1 MKEIPQTGF
10 TLHSTLISAQ
20 HKNGSKMQMK
30 KSQTSERKNTQ
41 MSLIFHLFFLCLIL
55 SMTSCAGK
63 SDYHFKNSAD
73 ALEQYGDFHHSI
85 AEEHQANAEKLSDFI
100 CRWQELSDTVY
111 NYIKKDPAFTAH
123 ASLSMSFF
131 GTSDSVRIELL
142 RLASDCSLS
151 DVAYVKMHTS
161 PYRDDADLD
170 ATKKKA
176 TTFYSALDKQPIYNK
191 GNAREKIELYRS
203 FLATTKE
210 HGINNQKELL
220 SFIEEEDRHFRTFL
234 SNIGDYTDVGLE
246 DVTKM
251 TEQICTDTFRAA
263 LEHRLTSE
271 DAMVYMGMRT
281 CRQLLLNAQ
290 VCADLIKVGKIKSES
305 QANAYLWMTLQP
317 FLSMDALA
325 VSMLTEAQ
333 QKLMM
338 EIANSFPKLS
348 ERLAERQY
356 VDPEHLAQIPTQ
368 LMRLYISVL

>member
-1 MKEIPQTGF
+1 
-10 TLHSTLISAQ
+10 
-20 HKNGSKMQMK
+20 
-30 KSQTSERKNTQ
+30 

-55 SMTSCAGK
+55 SMTSCSEK
-63 SDYHFKNSAD
+63 SDYHFKNPAD
-73 ALEQYGDFHHSI
+73 ALEQYRDFHHSI
-85 AEEHQANAEKLSDFI
+85 AAVPQTKAEQLADFI
-100 CRWQELSDTVY
+100 CQWQELSDTVY

-123 ASLSMSFF
+123 ASLSMTFQE
-131 GTSDSVRIELL
+131 TSDSVRAELF
-142 RLASDCSLS
+142 RLAVDCSLS

-234 SNIGDYTDVGLE
+234 SNIGDYTDVGQE

-251 TEQICTDTFRAA
+251 TEQICTDIFRAA
-263 LEHRLTSE
+263 SENRLTSE

-281 CRQLLLNAQ
+281 CRRLLLNAQ
-290 VCADLIKVGKIKSES
+290 ICADQIKVGKIKSES

-333 QKLMM
+333 QKQMM
-338 EIANSFPKLS
+338 EIANTFPKLS
-348 ERLAERQY
+348 ERLAEKEY
-356 VDPEHLAQIPTQ
+356 VGPEHLDQIPTQ